1 MNRGGGDRSGGDR
14 RRAAPVPRSPVGGK
28 RRRVPREVIEKV
40 LESTELEALVAERVS
55 VRARTPDGI
64 ALAHCPFHRA
74 RGPDAPPTLGI
85 DVSTGTV
92 RCEESSCGFWASAI
106 GWLMATEHMSFEA
119 ALHELGVRAGVPTER
134 WIPHQVLQEEARK
147 LSVLNEEVLEDYR
160 TGLLRDEPARRYL
173 EERGFARE
181 TVERWR
187 LGWADGSSAQ
197 IDHGRSDRRRRLW
210 RAGLLYHDG
219 RCRFRQRIV
228 FPIERP
234 DGLLVGFGARTIGNA
249 EPKYL
254 NSEAS
259 ASFAKGKLLFGLSEA
274 RRRAE
279 GERMARLIV
288 LEGYTDVLALDQ
300 AGIVGAVA
308 TLGTAMTE
316 SHLELAFAHAD
327 SVTLC
332 FDGDAA
338 GTDAARRAMR
348 RVLGGLRADRRLDF
362 ARMPD
367 GHDPDSMVRE
377 HGADEA
383 RRTLGRTRNV
393 AEMFVEMVA
402 SDCDMDSIGGMAK
415 FGAEAKRALKDV
427 PDAAVRRQ
435 LRSSAEARI
444 GLTLDD
450 DA

>member
-1 MNRGGGDRSGGDR
+1 MTRGGEDRK
-14 RRAAPVPRSPVGGK
+14 RATSVPRSPKGG
-28 RRRVPREVIEKV
+28 RTRRVPREIIEKV
-40 LESTELEALVAERVS
+40 LKRTELEGLVAERAT

-74 RGPDAPPTLGI
+74 RGSDAPPTLRI

-92 RCEESSCGFWASAI
+92 RCEERSCGFRASAI

-119 ALHELGVRAGVPTER
+119 ALHELGVRAGVVTER
-134 WIPHQVLQEEARK
+134 WIPHRVLQEEARK
-147 LSVLNEEVLEDYR
+147 LSTLNEAVLEDYR
-160 TGLLRDEPARRYL
+160 TGLLREEPARRYL
-173 EERGFARE
+173 EERGFTQE
-181 TVERWR
+181 TVKRWR

-228 FPIERP
+228 FPIERS
-234 DGLLVGFGARTIGNA
+234 DGLLVGFGARTIGQH

-254 NSEAS
+254 NSETS
-259 ASFAKGKLLFGLSEA
+259 ASFAKGRLLFGLSEA
-274 RRRAE
+274 LRRA
-279 GERMARLIV
+279 GGGRIARLIV

-300 AGIVGAVA
+300 AGIAGAVA

-332 FDGDAA
+332 FDGDPA

-348 RVLGGLRADRRLDF
+348 RILGVLRADRRLDF

-383 RRTLGRTRNV
+383 RRAIGRTRSL
-393 AEMFVEMVA
+393 AEMFVETVA
-402 SDCDMDSIGGMAK
+402 CDCDMDSIGGMAK
-415 FGAEAKRALKDV
+415 FGAEAKRALKSV
-427 PDAAVRRQ
+427 PDAALRRE